1 MKNRKLL
8 GFVLV
13 LALAALAVLYYAAAA
28 PALMD
33 KERVAEA
40 FVGVLK
46 AGPGVD
52 ARYGGA
58 RFKLFPRPTVALADV
73 TFINRAG
80 KEIIRADELDLG
92 LSYVG
97 FITLKPSVAAVA
109 FVRPRV
115 DLAPGDLS
123 LGEAGKAPPFR
134 GTVTAAEGFVRY
146 AGKTRAAILDG
157 VSGRLRCKAVWGEE
171 LDIRGKLDA
180 DKLSFV
186 AGAGEAAGG
195 MAVAAEGRVRYRPE
209 APGGRLFFDEL
220 DFLFGKARLTVAGE
234 LQTGPGEKDVNL
246 TVRGKDMALD
256 QVLPALAP
264 RFGEADLEGE
274 IDLSLT
280 VKGKWGEGRRADVR
294 GELEVKEGGLRL
306 PEGDG
311 ISGVAATVRFEGEK
325 YVVENFR
332 GRTTKG
338 GFKGYGTIRPAENWP
353 YQLKLEGAMPLEVAA
368 AILDVPDAYMLG
380 GPAQLNLDVDG
391 ELSSP
396 GRTSVDGTVELLGCR
411 VRLKPFIS
419 PFEGLVGTVYCDGY
433 KIKAGKIKGRLGG
446 GDFEIGG
453 GWQGFETPR
462 LDFVAVADELDFDA
476 ALPTREAKR
485 RGAERGSSPLGLPG
499 RDITA
504 TGRVRFKK
512 CKLLTVQCQNLEA
525 DFEYGGGVLSIKK
538 LDFAAYDGDVR
549 AEMTVYPGERP
560 RYTCSAV
567 IRDARVG
574 VFLTENK
581 YLEKVLTGRFS
592 ADVTFSAEGTAYDDV
607 KRSLGGKGSLE
618 LEGGRVAELPFL
630 VELAK
635 WSRIDLYSPL
645 QVSKLWAMCDA
656 RDGVIRTADFR
667 LENPDMVVEAAG
679 EMNLEKQV
687 NFAVRTTFNQK
698 ATERLAREGK
708 ALALVRGEDGRGLFN
723 FVVTGEAAKPAFQ
736 LDAGSM
742 LGAAGEAAPGDE
754 GKPYGETGDLF

>member
-1 MKNRKLL
+1 L
-8 GFVLV
+8 
-13 LALAALAVLYYAAAA
+13 
-28 PALMD
+28 P
-33 KERVAEA
+33 
-40 FVGVLK
+40 
-46 AGPGVD
+46 
-52 ARYGGA
+52 
-58 RFKLFPRPTVALADV
+58 RFKLFPRPTVALGNVA
-73 TFINRAG
+73 FINGAG

-92 LSYVG
+92 LSYAGYV
-97 FITLKPSVAAVA
+97 TLKPAVAAVA

-134 GTVTAAEGFVRY
+134 GTVAVSDGFVRY
-146 AGKTRAAILDG
+146 AGKARTALMDG
-157 VSGRLRCKAVWGEE
+157 LSGRLRCKAVWGEE
-171 LDIRGKLDA
+171 LDVRGKLNA
-180 DKLSFV
+180 DKLRFA

-195 MAVAAEGRVRYRPE
+195 MAVAAEGQMRYLPE
-209 APGGRLFFDEL
+209 GPGGRLFLDEL
-220 DFLFGKARLTVAGE
+220 DFLFGKARLTVGGE

-246 TVRGKDMALD
+246 TVRGKGMALD

-274 IDLSLT
+274 MDLSLM
-280 VKGKWGEGRRADVR
+280 VKGKWGEGRRPDVR
-294 GELEVKEGGLRL
+294 GELEVKKGALQPL
-306 PEGDG
+306 EGDG

-332 GRTTKG
+332 GQTKRG
-338 GFKGYGTIRPAENWP
+338 GFKGYGTIKPDRNWP
-353 YQLKLEGAMPLEVAA
+353 FQLKIEGAMPLEVAA
-368 AILDVPDAYMLG
+368 TILDVPDAYMLG
-380 GPAQLNLDVDG
+380 GPAQLNVDADG

-419 PFEGLVGTVYCDGY
+419 PFVGLAGTAYCDGY
-433 KIKAGKIKGRLGG
+433 KIKVGKIKGQLAGY
-446 GDFEIGG
+446 DFEIGG
-453 GWQGFETPR
+453 SWQGFETPR
-462 LDFVAVADELDFDA
+462 LDFVAVADELDLDA
-476 ALPTREAKR
+476 ALPTEEAKR
-485 RGAERGSSPLGLPG
+485 RHAERGSSPLGLPG

-504 TGRVRFKK
+504 KGRVRFKK
-512 CKLLTVQCQNLEA
+512 CKLLTVQSKNLEA
-525 DFEYGGGVLSIKK
+525 DFEYGGGVLNVNK
-538 LDFAAYDGDVR
+538 LDFAAYDGKVR
-549 AEMTVYPGERP
+549 AQMTVYPGERP
-560 RYTCSAV
+560 RYTCSAA

-592 ADVTFSAEGTAYDDV
+592 ADVTFSAEGTTYKDV
-607 KRSLGGKGSLE
+607 KKSFGGKGSLE
-618 LEGGRVAELPFL
+618 LEGGRVAELPLL
-630 VELAK
+630 VELAE
-635 WSRIDLYSPL
+635 WSRTDLYSPL

-679 EMNLEKQV
+679 EVNLEKQL
-687 NFAVRTTFNQK
+687 NFVVGTTFNER

-708 ALALVRGEDGRGLFN
+708 ALALVRDEDGRGHFN

-742 LGAAGEAAPGDE
+742 LGAAGEAGPGDE
-754 GKPYGETGDLF
+754 GETFGETGDLF